1 MAIQLGL
8 LDGQP
13 GQNGGVTMSDDGKR
27 ISWSERIIRLIVAAA
42 STLVAWAVASVTVD
56 GDPHNNWPWLAVAL
70 LVWLVLTVIL
80 ERILAKFI
88 G

>member
-1 MAIQLGL
+1 MV
-8 LDGQP
+8 DG
-13 GQNGGVTMSDDGKR
+13 GKR
-27 ISWSERIIRLIVAAA
+27 MAWSERIMRLLAAAA
-42 STLVAWAVASVTVD
+42 SVLAAWAVADVTVG

-70 LVWLVLTVIL
+70 MVWLAATVVL

>member
-1 MAIQLGL
+1 M
-8 LDGQP
+8 
-13 GQNGGVTMSDDGKR
+13 VDDTKR
-27 ISWSERIIRLIVAAA
+27 MPWSERITRLIA
-42 STLVAWAVASVTVD
+42 AVASALVAFAVADATVG

-70 LVWLVLTVIL
+70 VVWLVVTLIV

>member
-1 MAIQLGL
+1 MAIQPSL
-8 LDGQP
+8 LDCQTR
-13 GQNGGVTMSDDGKR
+13 QNGGVTMSDDSKR
-27 ISWSERIIRLIVAAA
+27 ISWSERIIRLIAAAA
-42 STLVAWAVASVTVD
+42 STLVAWAVANVTVG

-70 LVWLVLTVIL
+70 LVWLVSTVIL

>member
-1 MAIQLGL
+1 MA
-8 LDGQP
+8 DE
-13 GQNGGVTMSDDGKR
+13 GKR
-27 ISWSERIIRLIVAAA
+27 MAWSERITRLIGAAA
-42 STLVAWAVASVTVD
+42 SVLVAWAVASVTVG

-70 LVWLVLTVIL
+70 PVWLVSTIIL